1 MSCGTQAG
9 VRVKPAPRLSL
20 PVSGSLL
27 PSQLW
32 SPPPP
37 SSPDPS
43 LSHHPTPPPTL
54 LSSPASP
61 SSPFQHLPF
70 GQPLQ
75 QNLFCGSLAQS
86 HLPGVLPWPWPAGS
100 GGGSSSSSRKRA

>member
-32 SPPPP
+32 SPPQLPGPQPVSAPPPRHCSPP
-37 SSPDPS
+37 SV
-43 LSHHPTPPPTL
+43 
-54 LSSPASP
+54 SP

-100 GGGSSSSSRKRA
+100 GGGSSSSSSRKRA

>member
-1 MSCGTQAG
+1 MSWGTQAG

-32 SPPPP
+32 SPPQPP
-37 SSPDPS
+37 RTPACLSP
-43 LSHHPTPPPTL
+43 PTLTL

-75 QNLFCGSLAQS
+75 QNLFCESLAQS